1 MNKAVTI
8 LSVVLGAQVILA
20 GALFYNGQNSFETQA
35 PVSLLSLE
43 QQAINEITLQ
53 EGDNDKPLTLV
64 KNGENWHLADYP
76 NLPLLDYKVSALTDT
91 LINSKV
97 NWPVSRTQ
105 ASHERFKVAD
115 DNFEKRITYKL
126 GDDEVD
132 VLLGESPSF
141 KKLYARNGDNN
152 DVFTIEFSGY
162 QLSVDKNDW
171 LNKSLLSVKDISEIS
186 QAGFAFEKAQVQQD
200 ADLDEHTESVKNT
213 SADKSAVLPDI
224 IKANASSKTD
234 VETIWQVKAPA
245 KLPEGQ
251 TLDTER
257 IDELLEQFSSLTITA
272 IAEQEIAFSE
282 IEKLSVKDAD
292 GKQFDYEFAQHED
305 SYYVKRSDFA
315 PWFSLGKAQFDNLAN
330 IKANDFF
337 ITRDDDENSQQ
348 LSNETNQ
355 KTDTETSD

>member
-8 LSVVLGAQVILA
+8 LSVALGAQVILA
-20 GALFYNGQNSFETQA
+20 GSLFYSGQNSFETQA

-43 QQAINEITLQ
+43 QHAITEITLQ

-64 KNGENWHLADYP
+64 KNGESWHLAEYP

-97 NWPVSRTQ
+97 NWPVSSSQ

-132 VLLGESPSF
+132 ILLGESPSF

-186 QAGFAFEKAQVQQD
+186 QAGLAFEKAQVKQD
-200 ADLDEHTESVKNT
+200 ADLDERTESVKNT

-224 IKANASSKTD
+224 IKANASSKTR

-257 IDELLEQFSSLTITA
+257 IDELLEQFSSLTVTA

-292 GKQFDYEFAQHED
+292 GKQFDFEFAEHED

-337 ITRDDDENSQQ
+337 ITPDDDENSQQ

-355 KTDTETSD
+355 QTDTETSD

>member
-8 LSVVLGAQVILA
+8 LSVALGAQVILA

-43 QQAINEITLQ
+43 QQTISEITLQ
-53 EGDNDKPLTLV
+53 EGDNDKPLKLV
-64 KNGENWHLADYP
+64 KNGKDWHLADYP
-76 NLPLLDYKVSALTDT
+76 SLPLLVYKVSVLTDN
-91 LINSKV
+91 LVNSKV

-126 GDDEVD
+126 GDDEVEI
-132 VLLGESPSF
+132 LLGESPSF

-171 LNKSLLSVKDISEIS
+171 LSKSLLSVNDISEIS
-186 QAGFAFEKAQVQQD
+186 QAGLSFEKVAIAQETKLVEN
-200 ADLDEHTESVKNT
+200 DENSIDT
-213 SADKSAVLPDI
+213 SAVVAGVV
-224 IKANASSKTD
+224 NATNGTEHEVMS
-234 VETIWQVKAPA
+234 EWQVRAPA
-245 KLPEGQ
+245 NLPEGQ
-251 TLDTER
+251 ILDTKR
-257 IDELLEQFSSLTITA
+257 IDELLEQFSSLTVTA
-272 IAEQEIAFSE
+272 IAEQDIDFAD

-292 GKQFDYEFAQHED
+292 GKQFDFEFAQHDD

-315 PWFSLGKAQFDNLAN
+315 HWFSLGKAQFENLAN

-337 ITRDDDENSQQ
+337 TTPNDDENSQQ
-348 LSNETNQ
+348 LSQETGKQ
-355 KTDTETSD
+355 TDTETSE

>member
-43 QQAINEITLQ
+43 QQTINEITLQ

-64 KNGENWHLADYP
+64 KNGEDWHLADYP

-105 ASHERFKVAD
+105 ASHKRFKVAD

-132 VLLGESPSF
+132 ILLGESPSF
-141 KKLYARNGDNN
+141 KKLYVRNGDNN

-171 LNKSLLSVKDISEIS
+171 LSKSLLSVKDISEIS
-186 QAGFAFEKAQVQQD
+186 QAGLAFEKTQVQQD
-200 ADLDEHTESVKNT
+200 VDLDKRTESIT
-213 SADKSAVLPDI
+213 DKSAALPDI
-224 IKANASSKTD
+224 INANASSKTHI
-234 VETIWQVKAPA
+234 ETIWQVKAPA

-257 IDELLEQFSSLTITA
+257 IDELLAQFSSLTVTA
-272 IAEQEIAFSE
+272 IAEQEIAFAE

-292 GKQFDYEFAQHED
+292 GKQFDFEFAQHED

-315 PWFSLGKAQFDNLAN
+315 PWFSLGKAQFDNLAKIN
-330 IKANDFF
+330 ANDFF
-337 ITRDDDENSQQ
+337 ITPDDDENSQQ
-348 LSNETNQ
+348 LSQETGQ
-355 KTDTETSD
+355 QTDTETSE

>member
-8 LSVVLGAQVILA
+8 LSVALGAQVILA

-43 QQAINEITLQ
+43 QHAISEITLQ

-64 KNGENWHLADYP
+64 KNGGNWHLAEYP
-76 NLPLLDYKVSALTDT
+76 NLPLLNYKVSALTDT

-126 GDDEVD
+126 GDDEVE

-162 QLSVDKNDW
+162 QLSLDKNDW

-186 QAGFAFEKAQVQQD
+186 QAGLAFEKAQVQQD
-200 ADLDEHTESVKNT
+200 ADLDEHTESVKNE
-213 SADKSAVLPDI
+213 SVDKNAVLADI
-224 IKANASSKTD
+224 INANASSKTD

-251 TLDTER
+251 ILNTER
-257 IDELLEQFSSLTITA
+257 IDELLAQFSSLTVTK
-272 IAEQEIAFSE
+272 IAEQEIAFAE
-282 IEKLSVKDAD
+282 IDKLSVKDAD
-292 GKQFDYEFAQHED
+292 GKQFDFEFAQHED

-315 PWFSLGKAQFDNLAN
+315 HWFSLGKAQFDNLAN
-330 IKANDFF
+330 INAKDFF
-337 ITRDDDENSQQ
+337 ITPDNDENSQQ

-355 KTDTETSD
+355 QTDTKTSD

>member
-8 LSVVLGAQVILA
+8 LSVVLAAQLILA
-20 GALFYNGQNSFETQA
+20 GALFYNGQNSFETQT

-43 QQAINEITLQ
+43 QQTINEITLQ
-53 EGDNDKPLTLV
+53 EDDNEKPLTLV
-64 KNGENWHLADYP
+64 KNGEDWHLADYP

-132 VLLGESPSF
+132 ILLGESPSF

-171 LNKSLLSVKDISEIS
+171 LSKSLLSVKDISEIS
-186 QAGFAFEKAQVQQD
+186 QAGLTFEKTQVKQD
-200 ADLDEHTESVKNT
+200 ADLDKRTESI
-213 SADKSAVLPDI
+213 ADKSAVLPDI
-224 IKANASSKTD
+224 INANASSKIG

-257 IDELLEQFSSLTITA
+257 IDELIAQFSSLTVTA
-272 IAEQEIAFSE
+272 IAEQEIAFAE

-292 GKQFDYEFAQHED
+292 GKQFDFEFAQHED

-330 IKANDFF
+330 INANDFF
-337 ITRDDDENSQQ
+337 ITPDDDEDSQQ
-348 LSNETNQ
+348 LTKKAGQ
-355 KTDTETSD
+355 QTDTETSE

>member
-43 QQAINEITLQ
+43 QHAINEITLQ
-53 EGDNDKPLTLV
+53 EGDNDKPLILV
-64 KNGENWHLADYP
+64 RNGENWRLADHP

-97 NWPVSRTQ
+97 NWPVSRTE

-126 GDDEVD
+126 GDDEVE

-186 QAGFAFEKAQVQQD
+186 QAGLAFEKAQVQQD

-224 IKANASSKTD
+224 IKANASSKTR

-251 TLDTER
+251 ALDTER
-257 IDELLEQFSSLTITA
+257 IDELLEQFSSLTVTA
-272 IAEQEIAFSE
+272 IAEQEIAFVE

-292 GKQFDYEFAQHED
+292 GKQFDFEFAQHED

-315 PWFSLGKAQFDNLAN
+315 HWFSLGKAQFENLAD
-330 IKANDFF
+330 IKAHDFF
-337 ITRDDDENSQQ
+337 ITTDDDENSQQ

>member
-8 LSVVLGAQVILA
+8 LSMVLGAQVILA
-20 GALFYNGQNSFETQA
+20 GALFYNGQNSFETQT

-43 QQAINEITLQ
+43 QQTINEITLQ

-64 KNGENWHLADYP
+64 KNGEDWHLADYP

-115 DNFEKRITYKL
+115 DNFEKRIIYKL

-132 VLLGESPSF
+132 ILLGESPSF
-141 KKLYARNGDNN
+141 KKLYVRNGDNN

-171 LNKSLLSVKDISEIS
+171 LSKSLLSVKDISEIS
-186 QAGFAFEKAQVQQD
+186 QAGLAFEKTQVKQD
-200 ADLDEHTESVKNT
+200 ADLDKRTESI
-213 SADKSAVLPDI
+213 ADKSAVLPDI
-224 IKANASSKTD
+224 INANASSKTG

-251 TLDTER
+251 TLNTER
-257 IDELLEQFSSLTITA
+257 IDELLAQFSSLTVTA
-272 IAEQEIAFSE
+272 IAEPEIVFTE

-292 GKQFDYEFAQHED
+292 GKLFDFEFAQHED

-315 PWFSLGKAQFDNLAN
+315 HWFSLGKAQFDNLAKIN
-330 IKANDFF
+330 ANDFF
-337 ITRDDDENSQQ
+337 ITPDDDENSQQ
-348 LSNETNQ
+348 LTKKAGQ
-355 KTDTETSD
+355 QTDTETSE

>member
-8 LSVVLGAQVILA
+8 LSVALGAQVILA
-20 GALFYNGQNSFETQA
+20 GALFYNGQNGFETQT
-35 PVSLLSLE
+35 PVSLLNLE
-43 QQAINEITLQ
+43 QQTITEITLK
-53 EGDNDKPLTLV
+53 EGGNDKPLTLV
-64 KNGENWHLADYP
+64 KSGENWRLAEYP
-76 NLPLLDYKVSALTDT
+76 NLPLLDYKVSALTND

-126 GDDEVD
+126 GDDEVE

-141 KKLYARNGDNN
+141 KKLYARNGSGD

-171 LNKSLLSVKDISEIS
+171 LNKSLLSVNDISEIS
-186 QAGFAFEKAQVQQD
+186 QAGLSFEKVAVKQETK
-200 ADLDEHTESVKNT
+200 LDENAIDT
-213 SADKSAVLPDI
+213 SAAVAGI
-224 IKANASSKTD
+224 VKATNSS
-234 VETIWQVKAPA
+234 EQEIMSEWQVKAPA
-245 KLPEGQ
+245 KLPEDQ

-257 IDELLEQFSSLTITA
+257 IDELLEQFSSLTVTA
-272 IAEQEIAFSE
+272 IAVQEIAFSD
-282 IEKLSVKDAD
+282 IEKLSVKDAN
-292 GKQFDYEFAQHED
+292 GKQFDFEFAQHED

-315 PWFSLGKAQFDNLAN
+315 HWFSLGKAQFDNLAN

-337 ITRDDDENSQQ
+337 ITPDDDENSQQ

-355 KTDTETSD
+355 QTDTETSD

>member
-1 MNKAVTI
+1 M
-8 LSVVLGAQVILA
+8 VLGAQVILA
-20 GALFYNGQNSFETQA
+20 GALFYNGQNSFETQT

-43 QQAINEITLQ
+43 QQTINEITLQ

-64 KNGENWHLADYP
+64 KNGEDWHLADYP

-115 DNFEKRITYKL
+115 DNFEKRIIYKL

-132 VLLGESPSF
+132 ILLGESPSF
-141 KKLYARNGDNN
+141 KKLYVRNGDNN

-171 LNKSLLSVKDISEIS
+171 LSKSLLSVKDISEIS
-186 QAGFAFEKAQVQQD
+186 QAGLAFEKTQVKQD
-200 ADLDEHTESVKNT
+200 ADLDKRTESI
-213 SADKSAVLPDI
+213 ADKSAVLPDI
-224 IKANASSKTD
+224 INANASSKTG

-251 TLDTER
+251 TLNTER
-257 IDELLEQFSSLTITA
+257 IDELLAQFSSLTVTA
-272 IAEQEIAFSE
+272 IAEPEIVFTE

-292 GKQFDYEFAQHED
+292 GKLFDFEFAQHED

-315 PWFSLGKAQFDNLAN
+315 HWFSLGKAQFDNLAKIN
-330 IKANDFF
+330 ANDFF
-337 ITRDDDENSQQ
+337 ITPDDDENSQQ
-348 LSNETNQ
+348 LTKKAGQ
-355 KTDTETSD
+355 QTDTETSE

>member
-8 LSVVLGAQVILA
+8 LSVALGAQVILA

-43 QQAINEITLQ
+43 QHAISEITLQ

-64 KNGENWHLADYP
+64 KNGADWHLAEYP

-126 GDDEVD
+126 GDDKVD
-132 VLLGESPSF
+132 ILLGESPSF
-141 KKLYARNGDNN
+141 KKLYVRNGDNN

-162 QLSVDKNDW
+162 QLNVDKNDW
-171 LNKSLLSVKDISEIS
+171 LSKSLLSVKDISEIS
-186 QAGFAFEKAQVQQD
+186 QAGLAFEKTQVKHD
-200 ADLDEHTESVKNT
+200 ADLDKRTESI
-213 SADKSAVLPDI
+213 ADKSAALPDI
-224 IKANASSKTD
+224 INANASSKTG

-257 IDELLEQFSSLTITA
+257 IDELLAQFSSLTVTA
-272 IAEQEIAFSE
+272 IAEQEIAFAE

-292 GKQFDYEFAQHED
+292 GKQFDFEFAQHED

-315 PWFSLGKAQFDNLAN
+315 HWFSLGKAQFDNLAN
-330 IKANDFF
+330 INANDFF
-337 ITRDDDENSQQ
+337 ITPDDDENSQQ
-348 LSNETNQ
+348 LSQ
-355 KTDTETSD
+355 DMGQQTDTETSE

>member
-20 GALFYNGQNSFETQA
+20 GALFYNGQNGFETQT
-35 PVSLLSLE
+35 PVSLLNLE
-43 QQAINEITLQ
+43 QQTITEITLQ
-53 EGDNDKPLTLV
+53 EGDNDKPLILV
-64 KNGENWHLADYP
+64 KSGDNWHLADYP
-76 NLPLLDYKVSALTDT
+76 NLPLLDYKVSALTND
-91 LINSKV
+91 LINSKI

-126 GDDEVD
+126 DDDEVE

-171 LNKSLLSVKDISEIS
+171 LNKSLLSVNDISEIS
-186 QAGFAFEKAQVQQD
+186 QAGLSFEKVAVTHEQ
-200 ADLDEHTESVKNT
+200 AENDENAIDT
-213 SADKSAVLPDI
+213 SAAVAGI
-224 IKANASSKTD
+224 VNATNSSEQE
-234 VETIWQVKAPA
+234 VMSEWQVKAPA

-257 IDELLEQFSSLTITA
+257 IDELLEQFSSLTVTA
-272 IAEQEIAFSE
+272 IAEQEIAFSD
-282 IEKLSVKDAD
+282 IEKLSVKDAN
-292 GKQFDYEFAQHED
+292 GKQFDFEFAQHED

-315 PWFSLGKAQFDNLAN
+315 HWFSLGKAQFDNLAN

-337 ITRDDDENSQQ
+337 ITTDDDENSQQ

-355 KTDTETSD
+355 QTDTETSD

>member
-8 LSVVLGAQVILA
+8 LSVVLAAQLILA
-20 GALFYNGQNSFETQA
+20 GALFYNGQNSFETQT

-43 QQAINEITLQ
+43 QQTINEITLQ
-53 EGDNDKPLTLV
+53 EDDNEKPLTLV
-64 KNGENWHLADYP
+64 KNGEDWHLADYP

-132 VLLGESPSF
+132 ILLGESPSF
-141 KKLYARNGDNN
+141 KKLYVRNGDNN

-171 LNKSLLSVKDISEIS
+171 LSKSLLSVKDISEIS
-186 QAGFAFEKAQVQQD
+186 QAGLTFEKTQVKQD
-200 ADLDEHTESVKNT
+200 ADLDKRTESI
-213 SADKSAVLPDI
+213 ADKSAVLPDI
-224 IKANASSKTD
+224 INANASSKIG

-257 IDELLEQFSSLTITA
+257 IDELIAQFSSLTVTA
-272 IAEQEIAFSE
+272 IAEQEIAFAE

-292 GKQFDYEFAQHED
+292 GKQFDFEFAQHED

-330 IKANDFF
+330 INANDFF
-337 ITRDDDENSQQ
+337 ITPDDDEDSQQ
-348 LSNETNQ
+348 LTKKAGQ
-355 KTDTETSD
+355 QTDTETSE

>member
-20 GALFYNGQNSFETQA
+20 GALFYNGQNSFETQT

-43 QQAINEITLQ
+43 QQTINEITLQ

-64 KNGENWHLADYP
+64 KNGEDWHLADYP
-76 NLPLLDYKVSALTDT
+76 NLPLLNYKVSALTDT
-91 LINSKV
+91 LINNKV

-132 VLLGESPSF
+132 ILLGESPSF
-141 KKLYARNGDNN
+141 KKLYVRNGDNN

-171 LNKSLLSVKDISEIS
+171 LSKSLLSVKDISEIS
-186 QAGFAFEKAQVQQD
+186 QAGLAFEKIQVQQD
-200 ADLDEHTESVKNT
+200 GDLGERAEPLKNT
-213 SADKSAVLPDI
+213 SVDKSAVLPDI
-224 IKANASSKTD
+224 INAKASSKTS
-234 VETIWQVKAPA
+234 VETTWQVKAPA

-257 IDELLEQFSSLTITA
+257 IDELLAQFSSLTVTA
-272 IAEQEIAFSE
+272 IAEQEIAFAE

-292 GKQFDYEFAQHED
+292 GKQFDFEFAQHED
-305 SYYVKRSDFA
+305 SYYVKRSDFTH
-315 PWFSLGKAQFDNLAN
+315 WFSLGKAQFDNLAKIN
-330 IKANDFF
+330 ANDFF
-337 ITRDDDENSQQ
+337 ITPDDDENSQQ
-348 LSNETNQ
+348 LSQETGQ
-355 KTDTETSD
+355 QTDTETSE

>member
-20 GALFYNGQNSFETQA
+20 GALFYNGQNSFETQT

-43 QQAINEITLQ
+43 QQTINEITLQ
-53 EGDNDKPLTLV
+53 EDDNDKPLTLV
-64 KNGENWHLADYP
+64 KNGEDWHLADYP

-97 NWPVSRTQ
+97 NWPVSRTE

-132 VLLGESPSF
+132 ILLGESPSF
-141 KKLYARNGDNN
+141 KKLYVRNGDKS

-171 LNKSLLSVKDISEIS
+171 LSKSLLSVKDISEIS
-186 QAGFAFEKAQVQQD
+186 QAGLAFEKTQVKQD
-200 ADLDEHTESVKNT
+200 ADLDKRTESI
-213 SADKSAVLPDI
+213 ADKSAVLPDI
-224 IKANASSKTD
+224 INANASSKTR
-234 VETIWQVKAPA
+234 VETTWQVKAPA
-245 KLPEGQ
+245 NLPEGQ

-257 IDELLEQFSSLTITA
+257 IDELLAQFSSLTVTA
-272 IAEQEIAFSE
+272 IAEQEIAFAE
-282 IEKLSVKDAD
+282 IEKLSVKDTD
-292 GKQFDYEFAQHED
+292 GKQFDFEFAQHED

-315 PWFSLGKAQFDNLAN
+315 HWFSLGKAQFDNLAKIN
-330 IKANDFF
+330 ANDFF
-337 ITRDDDENSQQ
+337 ITPDNDENSQQ
-348 LSNETNQ
+348 LSQETGQ
-355 KTDTETSD
+355 QTDTETSE